1 MNKKIEWERVRF
13 ESISSTNDYAKERRG
28 EKKNLIVT
36 AIRQTGGKGTKGR
49 SFSSEEGGVYATKL
63 TFYEDFPAKEAF
75 KIMQNAAVAV
85 CETLVFFGL
94 KPLIKWP
101 NDIYV
106 SDKKIC
112 GILIEN
118 TFSGTNVS
126 SSLVGIGINIYNS
139 LPQEL
144 EGIATSVLL
153 ETGIRQEVE
162 TVCEKLIEE
171 LSKEH
176 TEEQYLSYIG
186 YIGKK
191 VTLIIGDECV
201 QGRLV
206 GVEKDGKLRVETDE
220 GEALLSSAEVSVR
233 I

>member
-1 MNKKIEWERVRF
+1 MNKKITWERKHF
-13 ESISSTNDYAKERRG
+13 DCISSTNEYAKERWL

-36 AIRQTGGKGTKGR
+36 ATRQTGGKGTKGR
-49 SFSSEEGGVYATKL
+49 SFSSEKGGVYLTKL
-63 TFYEDFPAKEAF
+63 TFYEDFVAKEAF

-101 NDIYV
+101 NDVYV
-106 SDKKIC
+106 SNKKIC

-126 SSLVGIGINIYNS
+126 SSLVGIGLNVSNA

-144 EGIATSVLL
+144 ESIVTSMFL
-153 ETGIRQEVE
+153 ETGIVQNVDE
-162 TVCEKLIEE
+162 VCEKLIEE
-171 LSKEH
+171 LDKDHKEE
-176 TEEQYLSYIG
+176 TYLSYIG
-186 YIGKK
+186 YMGREAN
-191 VTLIIGDECV
+191 LLIGDKRV
-201 QGRLV
+201 RGRLV
-206 GVEKDGKLRVETDE
+206 CVENDGKLRVETDE
-220 GEALLSSAEVSVR
+220 GERLFSAAEISVR

>member
-85 CETLVFFGL
+85 CETLAFLGL

-186 YIGKK
+186 YMGKE

-206 GVEKDGKLRVETDE
+206 CVEKDGKLRVETDE